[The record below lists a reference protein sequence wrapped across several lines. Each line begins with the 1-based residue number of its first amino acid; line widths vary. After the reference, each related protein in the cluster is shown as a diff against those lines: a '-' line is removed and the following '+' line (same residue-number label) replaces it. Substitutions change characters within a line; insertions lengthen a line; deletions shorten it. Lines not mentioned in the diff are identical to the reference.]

1 MIVTNAA
8 AELEPSDQQARR
20 SWFRFSLKTMLL
32 LMALVA
38 VYLGGRASMAP
49 NRSVPSHGT
58 WQLIMPSGYQQPVTL
73 YSLQDGTYSLNMGSN
88 SCLGGKYKWKS
99 GQLIVQV
106 PDDNRYMGL
115 TWQWEGDDLLLVA
128 EPPSHPSGGV
138 YLGARL
144 RFVSPDTS
152 AETQQ
157 TVPVVPSRFAVE
169 RSAR

>member
-1 MIVTNAA
+1 MIVTNAS
-8 AELEPSDQQARR
+8 AELEPSDQPTRQ

-49 NRSVPSHGT
+49 NRTVPSHGT

-73 YSLQDGTYSLNMGSN
+73 YALQDGSYSLNMGSN

-106 PDDNRYMGL
+106 PDDKRYMGL
-115 TWQWEGDDLLLVA
+115 VWQWEGDDLLLVA
-128 EPPSHPSGGV
+128 EPPAHPSGGV

-144 RFVSPDTS
+144 RFVSTDT
-152 AETQQ
+152 
-157 TVPVVPSRFAVE
+157 
-169 RSAR
+169 